1 MNFFGVSGRYPW
13 NAAPSA
19 EAHVGR
25 SVNRDTPEQI
35 ERCLHCPYPECVNCL
50 STRGASCGAEFD
62 KPGRPH
68 RFSDQTLVSLL
79 EEGKSLREISA
90 MLSVTVQAVRYRKR
104 KLECKSKTK

>member
-1 MNFFGVSGRYPW
+1 MNITIIAGRYPW
-13 NAAPSA
+13 SSAPTA

-35 ERCLHCPYPECVNCL
+35 ANCLNCPYPECVNCL
-50 STRGASCGAEFD
+50 STRGTACDDVLD

-68 RFSDQTLVSLL
+68 RFSDQTLASLL
-79 EEGKSLREISA
+79 DEGKSLREISA

-104 KLECKSKTK
+104 KLECKSNTK

>member
-1 MNFFGVSGRYPW
+1 MNLIGVSGRYPW
-13 NAAPSA
+13 NAAPPSSPP
-19 EAHVGR
+19 VR
-25 SVNRDTPEQI
+25 SSNRDTPEQI

-50 STRGASCGAEFD
+50 SNARSPKEGMFD
-62 KPGRPH
+62 NPGRPH

>member
-13 NAAPSA
+13 NAAPAA

-25 SVNRDTPEQI
+25 SVNRDTLEQI

-50 STRGASCGAEFD
+50 SNARSPNEGMFD
-62 KPGRPH
+62 NPGRPH

>member
-13 NAAPSA
+13 NAAPAA

-50 STRGASCGAEFD
+50 SNARSPNEGMFD
-62 KPGRPH
+62 NPGRPH

-104 KLECKSKTK
+104 KLESKSKTK

>member
-13 NAAPSA
+13 NAAPAA

-35 ERCLHCPYPECVNCL
+35 EHCLHCPYPECVNCL
-50 STRGASCGAEFD
+50 SNARSPNEGMFD
-62 KPGRPH
+62 NPGRPH

-79 EEGKSLREISA
+79 EDGKSLREISA

>member
-1 MNFFGVSGRYPW
+1 MNVTIIAGRYPW
-13 NAAPSA
+13 ADASAA

-25 SVNRDTPEQI
+25 SVNPDTPEQI
-35 ERCLHCPYPECVNCL
+35 ERCLNCTYPECVNCL
-50 STRGASCGAEFD
+50 STRGASCEAEFD

-79 EEGKSLREISA
+79 DEGKSLREISA

>member
-1 MNFFGVSGRYPW
+1 MNVTIIAGRYPW
-13 NAAPSA
+13 ADAPAA

-25 SVNRDTPEQI
+25 SVNPDTPEQI
-35 ERCLHCPYPECVNCL
+35 ANCLNCPYPECVNCL
-50 STRGASCGAEFD
+50 STRGASCGTEFD

-79 EEGKSLREISA
+79 DEGKSLREISA

>member
-13 NAAPSA
+13 NAAPAA

-50 STRGASCGAEFD
+50 RNARSPNEGMFD
-62 KPGRPH
+62 NPGRPH
-68 RFSDQTLVSLL
+68 RFSDQTLTALL
-79 EEGKSLREISA
+79 DEGKSLREISA